1 MSLGVT
7 TNPITNPNFTTNTD
21 FTPAITLKLLKGEAL
36 SPAEIKILQSTL
48 KKNTHQELTTE
59 DIRKLQQYLTIQGD
73 GENDEPNNTYDL
85 RPFGP
90 ATSDASL
97 AIKRKNFSLEL
108 EKFDARMKEI
118 FGNNYPGSAEITRLK
133 EASDLAQL
141 STKNTGQITDSF
153 TQALE
158 AKLTDP
164 KTTTDTKFNGLDD
177 NALQILAMGTL
188 MSLDISS
195 IGNAGQTP
203 DTLAINTKIDGIRQ
217 ISMHDTHLDWIQNL
231 DNLMSSVTPADKIV
245 IEPLKNKLLNL
256 EELQESDKDTLRY
269 FLSLK
274 KMNVNDSV
282 VENAFRSFNDM
293 IASTRLLNPQD
304 TDTIKDIEL
313 KASLIAHQANID
325 TILPSQIASPKL
337 TEALRLLNQNPPNYN
352 TQNQGIKAAEFLFKD
367 HLNNLTP
374 QEKPLVLR
382 NLLNKLLKREQEKR
396 ADDDLTHHSKI
407 DTGSLY
413 NEFKDQ
419 VFTLE
424 TFINKSSLGESHR
437 RALIADM
444 CKYIRGEEASQELQT
459 AFAGSGKEDLR
470 KALDYF
476 SKSYGDPNTNSGI
489 LELICNNADNAI
501 DFNALVQKSQNFD
514 ELAAGL
520 RVSILQAKA
529 GGRDALVP
537 NSLVQRPTAEVMY
550 SLSDLANLKQTF
562 TTDKDGVKTPV
573 DDYAIFNQLK
583 FDTSTKFT
591 VPKKDSKGD
600 LIEADCEKLADEVKQ
615 SSERLYEL
623 LLILTGSHLQVGKHM
638 ALCLES
644 ADSEGKG
651 GIPNN
656 GRKLAE
662 LLEKQISTTIKHITD
677 YEGYEEGKTQF
688 SYSELMETREKLIDF
703 SKKYNTGFFTTDK
716 IVPVLATNEY
726 KDILLNFAMVSRD
739 LDKLIKSN
747 HSIYQTPSGIKVDFS
762 YKDTSTP
769 ATTPATT
776 PAPTTATASNYSD
789 YSSYAYT
796 NASFDSWLDNLFKNS
811 YSASEAYFTDE
822 DEEEQEED
830 IFKKIMS
837 VASNGTYVNPFA
849 DIRSNQNID
858 FFA

>member
-1 MSLGVT
+1 M
-7 TNPITNPNFTTNTD
+7 N
-21 FTPAITLKLLKGEAL
+21 
-36 SPAEIKILQSTL
+36 
-48 KKNTHQELTTE
+48 
-59 DIRKLQQYLTIQGD
+59 
-73 GENDEPNNTYDL
+73 
-85 RPFGP
+85 
-90 ATSDASL
+90 
-97 AIKRKNFSLEL
+97 
-108 EKFDARMKEI
+108 
-118 FGNNYPGSAEITRLK
+118 
-133 EASDLAQL
+133 
-141 STKNTGQITDSF
+141 
-153 TQALE
+153 
-158 AKLTDP
+158 
-164 KTTTDTKFNGLDD
+164 
-177 NALQILAMGTL
+177 
-188 MSLDISS
+188 
-195 IGNAGQTP
+195 
-203 DTLAINTKIDGIRQ
+203 
-217 ISMHDTHLDWIQNL
+217 DTHLDWIQNL
-231 DNLMSSVTPADKIV
+231 DNLMTSVTPADKIV

-274 KMNVNDSV
+274 KMTVNDSV

-293 IASTRLLNPQD
+293 IARTRLLNPQD

-325 TILPSQIASPKL
+325 SIEPGRIDSPKL

-352 TQNQGIKAAEFLFKD
+352 PKNEGIKEAKNLFQD
-367 HLNNLTP
+367 HLKGLTP

-382 NLLNKLLKREQEKR
+382 NLVNKLLKREQEKR
-396 ADDDLTHHSKI
+396 AENDPTHHSKI

-444 CKYIRGEEASQELQT
+444 CKYIRGEEASLELET
-459 AFAGSGKEDLR
+459 AFAADPTKAKLR
-470 KALDYF
+470 EALDYF

-562 TTDKDGVKTPV
+562 TTDDKGVKTPV

-600 LIEADCEKLADEVKQ
+600 LIEADCEKLAEEVKQ

-623 LLILTGSHLQVGKHM
+623 LFILTGNDLQVGKHM

-644 ADSEGKG
+644 ADSYGKA

-677 YEGYEEGKTQF
+677 YERYEEGKTEF
-688 SYSELMETREKLIDF
+688 SYSQLMETREKLIDF

-762 YKDTSTP
+762 YRDT
-769 ATTPATT
+769 TTPATT
-776 PAPTTATASNYSD
+776 TATTATTSTTASNYSD
-789 YSSYAYT
+789 SSSYAYT

-822 DEEEQEED
+822 DEEEEED
-830 IFKKIMS
+830 IYKKIMS
-837 VASNGTYVNPFA
+837 VAGNGTYVNPFA
-849 DIRSNQNID
+849 DIRSNQNIN